1 MDEQLDMDMIKNLSI
16 EDFCGLLSTSS
27 PVPGGGSVSAYVASL
42 GTALA
47 GMVANLTS
55 GKKKYAEY
63 QEEIEDIIKTADVI
77 REDLMDGISRD
88 AESFLPL
95 AGAYS
100 LPSETEEEKKY
111 KEETLEELL
120 VVAASAP
127 LELIRKIIPAMEILE
142 RLTEI
147 GTKLAVSDIGTGL
160 LLCDAAA
167 TSAALN
173 VYCNTK
179 LMKNR
184 SVADKMNEEADE
196 LIKRSFQIRANNLP
210 KVIVSLRTD
219 ENV

>member
-1 MDEQLDMDMIKNLSI
+1 M
-16 EDFCGLLSTSS
+16 
-27 PVPGGGSVSAYVASL
+27 
-42 GTALA
+42 
-47 GMVANLTS
+47 
-55 GKKKYAEY
+55 
-63 QEEIEDIIKTADVI
+63 
-77 REDLMDGISRD
+77 
-88 AESFLPL
+88 
-95 AGAYS
+95 
-100 LPSETEEEKKY
+100 
-111 KEETLEELL
+111 